1 MRGKHN
7 STLHKIYKYFSTAP
21 HMPVQIDKAVQPCW
35 FTKSTPGSAG
45 GKRNPMERGRVD
57 KKKSPS

>member
-21 HMPVQIDKAVQPCW
+21 HMPVQIDKAVQP
-35 FTKSTPGSAG
+35 F
-45 GKRNPMERGRVD
+45 
-57 KKKSPS
+57 